1 MTKKHTHKKKRQQQ
15 QQNIERLS
23 SNTLKMNEND
33 YPNNSL
39 ILIMN
44 NKEPK
49 ELAQTW

>member
-1 MTKKHTHKKKRQQQ
+1 
-15 QQNIERLS
+15 
-23 SNTLKMNEND
+23 MNEND

-49 ELAQTW
+49 ELAQTWQETQVMASVLHAKMK